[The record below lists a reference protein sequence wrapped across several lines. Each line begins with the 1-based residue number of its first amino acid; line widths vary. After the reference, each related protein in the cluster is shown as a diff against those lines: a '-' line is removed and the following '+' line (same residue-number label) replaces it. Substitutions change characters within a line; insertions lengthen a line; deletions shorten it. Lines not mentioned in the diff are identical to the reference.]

1 MENSFCSRLKTR
13 FCCYQSS
20 LGVNYTAASYT
31 TFFIIGPGVIKIKQ
45 TLSQKT

>member
-20 LGVNYTAASYT
+20 LGVNYRAASYT
-31 TFFIIGPGVIKIKQ
+31 AFFIIGRGVIKRKQ
-45 TLSQKT
+45 TLSEKN